1 MQACMNRRGFT
12 LIELMVV
19 VAMLGVIIAAVVTST
34 SGAQQRAR
42 QEKAVSEARVIT
54 QAILAYENVA
64 RGGELPTMED
74 RDADS
79 SSLGFLMGDGQSRYA
94 DGRVGTLLQASL
106 SAGGKL
112 LDPWGTPYKVTI
124 RSSGA
129 SVRLESASGSMQT
142 GFWFPNYYRL
152 SEEERQ

>member
-1 MQACMNRRGFT
+1 
-12 LIELMVV
+12 
-19 VAMLGVIIAAVVTST
+19 
-34 SGAQQRAR
+34 
-42 QEKAVSEARVIT
+42 
-54 QAILAYENVA
+54 
-64 RGGELPTMED
+64 MED